1 MTNLYST
8 LAHRFASRLDAPF
21 LRVPGRPALTY
32 RDVDVRSA
40 HMAGALR
47 ELGVVAGDR
56 VVVQIDKSTDNVA
69 LYLACLRIGAVFLPL
84 NTAYTSGE
92 VGYFVDDASP
102 AVVVARPETLDD
114 LSARVVALGTDGD
127 GSFAAATDR
136 ATPVEGVVQRSPDDL
151 AAMLYTSGTTGRS
164 KGAMLTHANLESN
177 ALALHEIWGFG
188 PDDVLLHTLPIFHVH
203 GLFVALHCAMLSG
216 NEVIF
221 LPRFDAGEVIEQ
233 LPNATVM
240 MGVPTQYTRL
250 LAHQPQIPADR
261 DARRPDPPGFDAAA
275 CRSMRLF
282 TSGSAPMTE
291 AVHADFTARTGQ
303 QILERYGM
311 TEAGMITSN
320 PYVGD
325 RVPGTVGFPLPDV
338 ELRVSDDDGNPV
350 PTGETGVVEIRSPGL
365 FAGYWRMP
373 EKTAAEYRD
382 GGWFITGDVGSV
394 DAEGRL
400 TLEGRS
406 SDMIISGGYNVY
418 PKEVE
423 MVLDELP
430 GVLETGVIGVPHP
443 DFGEAVVAIVV
454 RDGTVDVTDEQLAAS
469 LDGVLARFKHPK
481 RYISTDALPRNAMS
495 KVQKAALRADL
506 ASLFDAT

>member
-1 MTNLYST
+1 
-8 LAHRFASRLDAPF
+8 
-21 LRVPGRPALTY
+21 
-32 RDVDVRSA
+32 
-40 HMAGALR
+40 
-47 ELGVVAGDR
+47 
-56 VVVQIDKSTDNVA
+56 
-69 LYLACLRIGAVFLPL
+69 
-84 NTAYTSGE
+84 
-92 VGYFVDDASP
+92 
-102 AVVVARPETLDD
+102 
-114 LSARVVALGTDGD
+114 
-127 GSFAAATDR
+127 
-136 ATPVEGVVQRSPDDL
+136 
-151 AAMLYTSGTTGRS
+151 
-164 KGAMLTHANLESN
+164 
-177 ALALHEIWGFG
+177 
-188 PDDVLLHTLPIFHVH
+188 
-203 GLFVALHCAMLSG
+203 
-216 NEVIF
+216 
-221 LPRFDAGEVIEQ
+221 
-233 LPNATVM
+233 
-240 MGVPTQYTRL
+240 
-250 LAHQPQIPADR
+250 
-261 DARRPDPPGFDAAA
+261 
-275 CRSMRLF
+275 MRLF